1 MSTNRTSYDW
11 ARHWD
16 TLCLGTV
23 TIATAAL
30 GAVIVVAG
38 FSDGSNTG
46 GNDLTSPPRALATII
61 ASGAFVAYIVL
72 ATIAG
77 LAIFFVRTDNIAR
90 IGLKRVL
97 VSSVYLLFVLQAFA
111 LGIVLLTNVA
121 GNETASEKGAATNG
135 LVEPTTER
143 LTEKVG
149 PEFTGCDPDDA
160 SDGASPWQR
169 VEAEEAANLQHISIR
184 AQAESG
190 DLLCLK
196 VDIYH
201 SQGEI
206 E

>member
-1 MSTNRTSYDW
+1 MSTSGTSYDW
-11 ARHWD
+11 DRHWD

-46 GNDLTSPPRALATII
+46 GNDLTSPPRALTTIF
-61 ASGAFVAYIVL
+61 ASGAFSVYIVL
-72 ATIAG
+72 AIIAG
-77 LAIFFVRTDNIAR
+77 LAIFFVRTDNIAGV
-90 IGLKRVL
+90 GLKRAL
-97 VSSVYLLFVLQAFA
+97 VSSVYLLFVLQVFA
-111 LGIVLLTNVA
+111 LGIVLVTNVA
-121 GNETASEKGAATNG
+121 GNETESQERADTNG

-143 LTEKVG
+143 LAEEVG
-149 PEFTGCDPDDA
+149 PKSTGCDHDA
-160 SDGASPWQR
+160 APSDALPWQR
-169 VEAEEAANLQHISIR
+169 AEAGEPANLQHISVR